1 MKEILDQ
8 CKPKFAAATLLGLA
22 MLLVGCF
29 PKSEGHTHNDP
40 QHDPKLAPYFDAM
53 RQVDRAALGFTP
65 IATNAT
71 IVVEGGAGREYDT
84 MLHVYQDTSRTITFR
99 KTSNGFRWTGEQE
112 VFQGPRW
119 NRTVDGNS
127 RESIVIRSESES
139 VNGAPTNQLS
149 IWYTGPDSDLERRQ
163 LSPPEARKM
172 LDQWKTTAVE
182 PEPPPLPYASF
193 DPLPFLVFV
202 CMLMA
207 ALGMVVLSLIIGV
220 IGFAIAS
227 LLIFLGIISTSTI
240 TGLLLKSASAGFKA
254 FTLQAGA
261 VLGLGAGI
269 ASCYL
274 VAVFRH
280 TGSPSTGTWVLAAAS
295 GVVTGLVLALALNW
309 VCAATNRRLR
319 GGRKINTAVPPV
331 LTR

>member
-8 CKPKFAAATLLGLA
+8 CKLKFAVATLLGLA
-22 MLLVGCF
+22 VLLVGCF

-71 IVVEGGAGREYDT
+71 IVVEDGTGREFDT
-84 MLHVYQDTSRTITFR
+84 MLHVYQDTSRTISFR
-99 KTSNGFRWTGEQE
+99 KTSNGFLWTGEQE
-112 VFQGPRW
+112 EFQGPRW

-127 RESIVIRSESES
+127 RESIVIQCESGPT
-139 VNGAPTNQLS
+139 NGASTNLLS
-149 IWYTGPDSDLERRQ
+149 IWYTGPDSDLELRQ
-163 LSPPEARKM
+163 LSLPEARKM
-172 LDQWKTTAVE
+172 LDQWKTAAVE
-182 PEPPPLPYASF
+182 PEPPPLPGAGS
-193 DPLPFLVFV
+193 DPGLFLFAMFMIFAVLV
-202 CMLMA
+202 VIVMA
-207 ALGMVVLSLIIGV
+207 LIVGTIGV
-220 IGFAIAS
+220 GLATV
-227 LLIFLGIISTSTI
+227 LIFLGIISTSTL

-274 VAVFRH
+274 VALFRH
-280 TGSPSTGTWVLAAAS
+280 TGPPGAGTWVLAAAS
-295 GVVTGLVLALALNW
+295 GMATGLVLSLVLNW
-309 VCAATNRRLR
+309 ACAGINRRLR
-319 GGRKINTAVPPV
+319 GQRKTGVDMPPV